1 MMSCMSEALSPHALD
16 AETVVDVLE
25 TDAERGLLAKEA
37 RARLDRDGPNELQDA
52 PPVPRW
58 RRFAAQFADPLV
70 ALLLA
75 ATAISA
81 IVWLLEGSHGL
92 PIEAIVIL
100 AIVVLNAVLG
110 YVQESRA
117 EAAVAALRA
126 LTKVGAT
133 VVRDGQPH
141 EVAAPD
147 LVRGD
152 LMLLEAGDVVA
163 ADGRLVR
170 SVSLSTAEG
179 PLTGESEPVDK
190 RVEPVDEDDQIG
202 DRTDMVYRGTVVS
215 FGRGAA
221 VVTATGMGTELGKIA
236 GLLATVEEQATP
248 LQREIARVGRV
259 IGIAV
264 IAVAVVVIGSLLVVS
279 DIHDT
284 QQLIDV
290 MLIGVSLAVAAVPEG
305 LATILTVVL
314 ALGVQR
320 MAKRNAIIR
329 KLSAVETLGSATTIC
344 SDKTGTLTRNEMTVR
359 EAVTA
364 AGAVRLGGTGFD
376 PTGPHPT
383 GEAADGEP
391 PEGAS
396 EDLRR
401 LLGAAAL
408 ASNATIDED
417 ADGWR
422 VQGDPTEGALIV
434 AARNVGTGGDGARRR
449 FPRVDEVPFSSERKL
464 MSTVHADARRPDER
478 RVFTKG
484 APDVLLA
491 RCSGERKGDEVVPL
505 SPERRAAILASV
517 EDLAMRA
524 MRTLAVAERRIPA
537 EAYTGPGEHLEDELT
552 FLGVVGMID
561 PPRAEAA
568 ASVAAAQAAGVRV
581 LMITGDHPA
590 TARAIAAELDIAP
603 PDGVV
608 CTGVQLE
615 RMDDDAL
622 AVAVAEIAVYARVSP
637 EHKLRIVRAL
647 QGGGQVV
654 AMTGDGVNDAPALK
668 TADIGVAMGITGTD
682 VSKEASDMVL
692 TDDRFATIVAAIE
705 EGRSIFAN
713 IRKFIR
719 YLLSSNTGEV
729 MTMFFGIV
737 FGTALGLRSDLGIVT
752 PLLATQILW
761 INLLTD
767 AAPALAVGVDP
778 AQAGLMQ
785 RPPRPPEAR
794 VIDGPMWVS
803 IGLNGFAMA
812 AATLFVLDLQLP
824 GGLVEGVGDERLART
839 MAFTVLVLAQLVNV
853 FNSRSD
859 HRSAFHGLFSN
870 PLLWAAV
877 ALSALLQVA
886 VVYLP
891 FLNSAFRTV
900 PLTAAEWATALVAA
914 SVVLWVS
921 EGRKLLVKAS
931 TSIAG

>member
-1 MMSCMSEALSPHALD
+1 MSVRLVPHAQD
-16 AETVVDVLE
+16 AQVVMHALE
-25 TDAERGLLAKEA
+25 TDADQGLSAEEA
-37 RARLDRDGPNELQDA
+37 RSRLEREGPNELREA

-58 RRFAAQFADPLV
+58 RRFVAQFADPLV
-70 ALLLA
+70 VLLLA
-75 ATAISA
+75 ATVISA
-81 IVWLLEGSHGL
+81 LVWLLEGSHGL
-92 PIEAIVIL
+92 PIEAIAIL
-100 AIVVLNAVLG
+100 AIVLLNAVLG

-133 VVRDGQPH
+133 VMRDGTPL
-141 EVAAPD
+141 EVAAAE
-147 LVRGD
+147 LVPGD
-152 LMLLEAGDVVA
+152 VLLLEAGDVVA

-170 SVSLSTAEG
+170 EISLSTAEG
-179 PLTGESEPVDK
+179 ALTGESEPVDK
-190 RVEPVDEDDQIG
+190 RVDPVEEEAQIG

-215 FGRGAA
+215 YGRGTA
-221 VVTATGMGTELGKIA
+221 VITATGMQTELGKIA
-236 GLLATVEEQATP
+236 GLLETVEDPQTP

-264 IAVAVVVIGSLLVVS
+264 IAVAVVVIGSLLLVS

-320 MAKRNAIIR
+320 MARRNAIIR

-364 AGAVRLGGTGFD
+364 AGPTRLSGSGYDPSGEVTG
-376 PTGPHPT
+376 
-383 GEAADGEP
+383 ADGSP
-391 PEGAS
+391 LDGREGMD
-396 EDLRR
+396 DLRR
-401 LLGAAAL
+401 LLRAASL
-408 ASNATIDED
+408 ASNASVED
-417 ADGWR
+417 REGAWQ
-422 VQGDPTEGALIV
+422 VQGDPTEGALVV
-434 AARNVGTGGDGARRR
+434 AARKVGEGADRAQER
-449 FPRVDEVPFSSERKL
+449 FPRIDEVPFSSERKL
-464 MSTVHADARRPDER
+464 MSTVHADTETPEMHRL
-478 RVFTKG
+478 FTKG

-491 RCSGERKGDEVVPL
+491 RCTAERRGELMVPL
-505 SPERRAAILASV
+505 TQSRREAILV
-517 EDLAMRA
+517 EVEALAARA
-524 MRTLAVAERRIPA
+524 MRTLAVAERRIPVD
-537 EAYTGPGEHLEDELT
+537 AYAGPGEHLEDELT

-561 PPRAEAA
+561 PPREEAA
-568 ASVAAAQAAGVRV
+568 DSVAAAQEAGIRV

-590 TARAIAAELDIAP
+590 TARAIAAELGIAP
-603 PDGVV
+603 SDGPVQ
-608 CTGVQLE
+608 TGIELE
-615 RMDDDAL
+615 RMDEEAL
-622 AVAVAEIAVYARVSP
+622 GEVVETTAVYARVSP

-647 QGGGQVV
+647 QRTGQVV

-737 FGTALGLRSDLGIVT
+737 FGTALGLRSDVGIVT

-778 AQAGLMQ
+778 AEAGLMR

-886 VVYLP
+886 VVYAP

-900 PLTAAEWATALVAA
+900 PLTAAEWGVALAAA

-921 EGRKLLVKAS
+921 EGRKLVVKGLGGGA
-931 TSIAG
+931 